1 MEIRLPNPT
10 EKLRPGL
17 IAQVKVVYGKKDPI
31 ILIPLD
37 AVIGFGTEPS
47 VFIVKD
53 GKARRRIIKMGEIT
67 GERVEVFEGLVP
79 GDTLVVAGQEY
90 LTDGREVAIQQAFRT
105 MVDTK

>member
-1 MEIRLPNPT
+1 M

-17 IAQVKVVYGKKDPI
+17 IAQVKVAYGKKEPV

-47 VFIVKD
+47 VFVVKD
-53 GKARRRIIKMGEIT
+53 AKAMRRIIKTGEIT

-79 GDTLVVAGQEY
+79 GDTLVVSGQEY
-90 LTDGREVAIQQAFRT
+90 LTDGGAVNIQQPFKTVA
-105 MVDTK
+105 DTK